1 MTSENSA
8 PASVVYLDH
17 AATTPMHPEAAQVL
31 TEQLARTGNAS
42 SLHASGRAARRDG
55 LLQAVLDRQQDRAIA
70 LLDAD
75 IAADFGLGA
84 VGAVGA
90 VGGADASSGPVP
102 G

>member
-1 MTSENSA
+1 MDLHRKFFDQSRRFRLALLREGR
-8 PASVVYLDH
+8 LDF
-17 AATTPMHPEAAQVL
+17 A
-31 TEQLARTGNAS
+31 
-42 SLHASGRAARRDG
+42 GRAARRDG